1 MSEAQVAS
9 APAAPQAEPPQLQPT
24 EAVRLRAPSPR
35 IVRLSPKVLIGL
47 SATFAAALFGLVLFA
62 LHMHGPHAPATNLV
76 DAARPNPAEAVKNA
90 APDYAAVHQSAAATG
105 NGTPGAGEAATAVGG
120 SPAGVPKLG
129 PALPGDLGRPIL
141 NAQAQGSV
149 PIGGESTPATSTA
162 EPPAVDPVRQKLAQE
177 RVAALTSPLFA
188 GGEAA
193 PPGAQPISLTA
204 EPAVQTVAAA
214 GAAGASAPGSGSTS
228 STSQEHKLAFLNGP
242 TDTKV
247 SIDAKVESAERLQAP
262 SSPYV
267 VQAGT
272 VIPAALLTGIRSD
285 LPGQI
290 TAQVSEDVYDSPTGR
305 YRLIP
310 QGSRLV
316 GQYDSGIA
324 FGQSRVLLV
333 WTRLILPDGRSMVLE
348 RLPGADPAGNAGLQD
363 GVDNHWG
370 QLFKAAAL
378 SSILGVG
385 TQIGASDNE
394 NGLIQALR
402 QGPADTLNQA
412 GQQVIGRSL
421 NIQPTL
427 TIRPGFEIR
436 VLVNRDLVLEP
447 YTESGG
453 G

>member
-9 APAAPQAEPPQLQPT
+9 APAAPQAEPPQPKPT

-47 SATFAAALFGLVLFA
+47 SATSAAALFGLVLFA
-62 LHMHGPHAPATNLV
+62 LHMHGPHAAATNLV
-76 DAARPNPAEAVKNA
+76 DAARPNPAEAVKS
-90 APDYAAVHQSAAATG
+90 APQDYAAVHQSAA
-105 NGTPGAGEAATAVGG
+105 GTPGAGGAAVTAGG

-149 PIGGESTPATSTA
+149 PTGGEPTPTSPAA
-162 EPPAVDPVRQKLAQE
+162 EPPAVDPARQKLAQE

-188 GGEAA
+188 GGETAA
-193 PPGAQPISLTA
+193 
-204 EPAVQTVAAA
+204 PAVQSVALTTEPLAQTVASATA
-214 GAAGASAPGSGSTS
+214 TGASATGSGGSS
-228 STSQEHKLAFLNGP
+228 STGQEHKLAFLNGP
-242 TDTKV
+242 ADT
-247 SIDAKVESAERLQAP
+247 KVESAERLQAP

-290 TAQVSEDVYDSPTGR
+290 TAQVSEDVLDSPTGR

-316 GQYDSGIA
+316 GQYDSGVA

-333 WTRLILPDGRSMVLE
+333 WTRLILPDGRSIVLE

-427 TIRPGFEIR
+427 SIRPGFQIR

-447 YTESGG
+447 YAESGG

>member
-24 EAVRLRAPSPR
+24 KAVRLRAPSPR

-47 SATFAAALFGLVLFA
+47 SATSAAAVFGLVLFA

-90 APDYAAVHQSAAATG
+90 APDHAAVRQSAAAT
-105 NGTPGAGEAATAVGG
+105 PGAGGAAIAIGG

-149 PIGGESTPATSTA
+149 PISRESIPTTSPA

-193 PPGAQPISLTA
+193 APGAQPISLTA
-204 EPAVQTVAAA
+204 EPAAQTVASAA
-214 GAAGASAPGSGSTS
+214 ATVASATGSSSTS

-242 TDTKV
+242 ADT
-247 SIDAKVESAERLQAP
+247 KVESAERLQAP

-285 LPGQI
+285 SLRNCNARPEMSSMG
-290 TAQVSEDVYDSPTGR
+290 VRLRSPC
-305 YRLIP
+305 
-310 QGSRLV
+310 
-316 GQYDSGIA
+316 
-324 FGQSRVLLV
+324 
-333 WTRLILPDGRSMVLE
+333 
-348 RLPGADPAGNAGLQD
+348 
-363 GVDNHWG
+363 
-370 QLFKAAAL
+370 
-378 SSILGVG
+378 SS
-385 TQIGASDNE
+385 
-394 NGLIQALR
+394 
-402 QGPADTLNQA
+402 
-412 GQQVIGRSL
+412 
-421 NIQPTL
+421 
-427 TIRPGFEIR
+427 
-436 VLVNRDLVLEP
+436 
-447 YTESGG
+447 
-453 G
+453 

>member
-1 MSEAQVAS
+1 MSEAEV
-9 APAAPQAEPPQLQPT
+9 AAPSSGPEPPLLQPT

-47 SATFAAALFGLVLFA
+47 SATSSAALFGLVLFA

-90 APDYAAVHQSAAATG
+90 AADYAALHQSAAATG
-105 NGTPGAGEAATAVGG
+105 SGTPGAGGTAMAVDG

-141 NAQAQGSV
+141 NAQAQGAV
-149 PIGGESTPATSTA
+149 PIGGESIPTVPAA
-162 EPPAVDPVRQKLAQE
+162 ELPTVDPVRQKLAQE

-193 PPGAQPISLTA
+193 APGAQPISLTA
-204 EPAVQTVAAA
+204 EPAAQTVASAAAA
-214 GAAGASAPGSGSTS
+214 GASVTGSSSTS

-242 TDTKV
+242 ADTKL
-247 SIDAKVESAERLQAP
+247 SIDTKVESAERLQAP

-316 GQYDSGIA
+316 GQYDSGVA

-333 WTRLILPDGRSMVLE
+333 WTRLILPDGRSIVLE

-427 TIRPGFEIR
+427 TIRPGFQIR

-447 YTESGG
+447 YREP
-453 G
+453 

>member
-1 MSEAQVAS
+1 MSEAQVPS
-9 APAAPQAEPPQLQPT
+9 APAAPQAELPQLQPT

-47 SATFAAALFGLVLFA
+47 SATSAAALFGLVLFA
-62 LHMHGPHAPATNLV
+62 MHMHGPHAPATNLV
-76 DAARPNPAEAVKNA
+76 DSARPNPAEAVKS
-90 APDYAAVHQSAAATG
+90 APADYAAVHQGAAATG
-105 NGTPGAGEAATAVGG
+105 SGTPGAGGAATAVGG

-141 NAQAQGSV
+141 NAQAQSSV
-149 PIGGESTPATSTA
+149 PIDGEPLPTTPAQ
-162 EPPAVDPVRQKLAQE
+162 PPAVDPVHQKLAQE

-193 PPGAQPISLTA
+193 APGAQPVSLTE
-204 EPAVQTVAAA
+204 EPATQTAASA
-214 GAAGASAPGSGSTS
+214 AAAGASATGSSSTS
-228 STSQEHKLAFLNGP
+228 STSQEHKLAFLNGSA
-242 TDTKV
+242 DTKV
-247 SIDAKVESAERLQAP
+247 STDTKVESAERLQAP

-290 TAQVSEDVYDSPTGR
+290 TAQVSEDVFDSPTGR

-310 QGSRLV
+310 QGSRLL
-316 GQYDSGIA
+316 GQYDSGVA

-333 WTRLILPDGRSMVLE
+333 WTRLILPDGRSIVLE

-402 QGPADTLNQA
+402 QGPADTLNQV

-427 TIRPGFEIR
+427 TIRPGFQIR

-447 YTESGG
+447 YAESGG

>member
-1 MSEAQVAS
+1 MSEAQVAAAS
-9 APAAPQAEPPQLQPT
+9 PGPEPAQLQPT

-47 SATFAAALFGLVLFA
+47 SATSAAALFGLVLFA

-90 APDYAAVHQSAAATG
+90 AADYAAVHQSAAATAVG
-105 NGTPGAGEAATAVGG
+105 IPGAGAAATAVDG

-193 PPGAQPISLTA
+193 APGAQPISLTA
-204 EPAVQTVAAA
+204 EPAAQTVASAA
-214 GAAGASAPGSGSTS
+214 VGGALATGSGASS
-228 STSQEHKLAFLNGP
+228 STGQEHKLAFLNGP
-242 TDTKV
+242 ADTKV
-247 SIDAKVESAERLQAP
+247 EGAERLQAP

-272 VIPAALLTGIRSD
+272 VISAALLTGIPSD
-285 LPGQI
+285 VPGQI

-310 QGSRLV
+310 QGARLV
-316 GQYDSGIA
+316 GQYDSGVA

-333 WTRLILPDGRSMVLE
+333 WTRLILPDGRSIVLE

-427 TIRPGFEIR
+427 SIRPGFQIR